1 MKDIVTTIKGY
12 VNDLIQLS
20 LSLIAFGAVMGI
32 LFPGGMF
39 GMDVIGNLIALVNKF
54 GEAGFAG
61 FITLVVLVG
70 LFRK

>member
-12 VNDLIQLS
+12 VNDLLQLS
-20 LSLIAFGAVMGI
+20 LSLIAFGAVAGI

-39 GMDVIGNLIALVNKF
+39 GMDVIGNLISLVNRF

-61 FITLVVLVG
+61 FITLVALVG

>member
-12 VNDLIQLS
+12 VNDLVQLS
-20 LSLIAFGAVMGI
+20 MSLVAFGAVAGI

-39 GMDVIGNLIALVNKF
+39 GMDVIG
-54 GEAGFAG
+54 G

>member
-12 VNDLIQLS
+12 VNDLVHLS
-20 LSLIAFGAVMGI
+20 LSLVAFGAVAGI

-39 GMDVIGNLIALVNKF
+39 GMDVIGNLISLVNKF

>member
-12 VNDLIQLS
+12 VNDLLQLS
-20 LSLIAFGAVMGI
+20 LSLIAFGAVAGI
-32 LFPGGMF
+32 LFRGGMF
-39 GMDVIGNLIALVNKF
+39 GMDVIGNLISLVNKF

>member
-12 VNDLIQLS
+12 VNDLLQLS
-20 LSLIAFGAVMGI
+20 LSLIAFGAVAGI

-39 GMDVIGNLIALVNKF
+39 GMDVIGNLISLVNRF

-61 FITLVVLVG
+61 FITIVVLVC